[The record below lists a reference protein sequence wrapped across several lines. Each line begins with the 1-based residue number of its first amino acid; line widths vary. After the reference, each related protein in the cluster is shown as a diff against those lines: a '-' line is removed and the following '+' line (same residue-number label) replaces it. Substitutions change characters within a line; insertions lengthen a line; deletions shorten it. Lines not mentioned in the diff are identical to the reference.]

1 MIQRIQTVYLFLS
14 TVVLAALLFLPLAE
28 MVDAMG
34 QFYVLDL
41 HGLKEVGEKSV
52 TVMPLMPLTFLVGV
66 SAAVS
71 FITIFFFRNRIL
83 QLRLC
88 IFNIL
93 LQIGF
98 YPLFFYYYYQAR
110 NQIEGIADIKISV
123 MLPVVSII
131 LVFLAT
137 RNIRKDEL
145 LVRAYERLR

>member
-14 TVVLAALLFLPLAE
+14 TAVMASMLFLPLAE
-28 MVDAMG
+28 MIDATG

-41 HGLKEVGEKSV
+41 YGLKEAEKGTMV
-52 TVMPLMPLTFLVGV
+52 LPLMPLTFLVSV
-66 SAAVS
+66 AAAVS
-71 FITIFFFRNRIL
+71 FITIFFYRNRIM

-93 LQIGF
+93 LQIGY

-110 NQIEGIADIKISV
+110 NQIEAMADIKISV
-123 MLPVVSII
+123 VFPVISII

-145 LVRAYERLR
+145 LVRSYERLR